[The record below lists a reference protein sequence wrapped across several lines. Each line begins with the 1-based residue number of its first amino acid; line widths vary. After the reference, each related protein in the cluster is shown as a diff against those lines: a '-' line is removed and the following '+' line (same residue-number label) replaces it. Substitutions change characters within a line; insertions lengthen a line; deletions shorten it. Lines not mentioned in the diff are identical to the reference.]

1 MYPYQRYEFDKL
13 LNITNRI
20 IIIEYKLPSGIMNYN
35 KCINTTLPFY
45 SIQIIYPF
53 PDLKISANYDK
64 VEGHSDNGEA
74 LLKRIK
80 TLL

>member
-1 MYPYQRYEFDKL
+1 
-13 LNITNRI
+13 
-20 IIIEYKLPSGIMNYN
+20 MNYN

-64 VEGHSDNGEA
+64 VEGHLDNGKA
-74 LLKRIK
+74 LLIGLKLYCKISLYYLS
-80 TLL
+80 TFYYLPETINNQLFSIL